1 MKKKTKYSLFI
12 GIAIL
17 IIIAISFIFFPQKK
31 RFDEYLCEGWTG
43 SRNDI
48 FIAIDNEYLYTQYGK
63 KDEKALIIREE
74 TQEKIY
80 SEYLYI
86 SDRTYTFY
94 KRSKKLKVQDGYEIF
109 LLDCTKLN

>member
-31 RFDEYLCEGWTG
+31 RFDEYLCKDQTDF
-43 SRNDI
+43 RNDI
-48 FIAIDNEYLYTQYGK
+48 FIAIDNKYLYVNYGK
-63 KDEKALIIREE
+63 TDEKALMIREE

-80 SEYLYI
+80 ANYLSI
-86 SDRTYTFY
+86 SNKLYTLY
-94 KRSKKLKVQDGYEIF
+94 KRSKKLKIQDGYEIF

>member
-48 FIAIDNEYLYTQYGK
+48 FIAIDNEYLYENYGK
-63 KDEKALIIREE
+63 TDEKALMIREE

-80 SEYLYI
+80 ANYLNI
-86 SDRTYTFY
+86 SDKIYIFY
-94 KRSKKLKVQDGYEIF
+94 KRSKKLKVQDGDAVF

>member
-31 RFDEYLCEGWTG
+31 RFDEYLCTYWK
-43 SRNDI
+43 NDI
-48 FIAIDNEYLYTQYGK
+48 FIAIDNKYLYVNYGK
-63 KDEKALIIREE
+63 TDEKALMIREE

-80 SEYLYI
+80 AEYLSI
-86 SDRTYTFY
+86 SNKLYTLY